1 MRCLIVR
8 DGFRL
13 MVLEPDAQARLSPRL
28 RVGLHEDAMK
38 DRKLILLGD
47 SAFAEVAFE
56 HFTHDSSYEVVAFAV
71 ERAFLKRSELF
82 GRPVVALE
90 DLPTLYAPVDHS
102 FFAALVY
109 TQLNRLRTRLYLL
122 AKEMGYTP
130 ASYVSP
136 RAFVWR
142 NVKLGEHC
150 FVFENNVL
158 QPFVTVGNN
167 VVIWSGNH
175 IGHHSTIGDHC
186 FISSHVVVSGFCDI
200 GANCFLG
207 VNATLGNN
215 VTVGADCLL
224 GAGAVVTKNVPADT
238 LVKGP
243 VGEAAKVKATA
254 FSRVP
259 AGS

>member
-1 MRCLIVR
+1 
-8 DGFRL
+8 
-13 MVLEPDAQARLSPRL
+13 
-28 RVGLHEDAMK
+28 MK
-38 DRKLILLGD
+38 ERKLILLGD

-56 HFTHDSSYEVVAFAV
+56 YFSHDSTYEVVAFAV

-90 DLPTLYAPVDHS
+90 DLPALYAPADHA
-102 FFAALVY
+102 FYAALVY
-109 TQLNRLRTRLYLL
+109 TQLNRLRSRLYHTTK
-122 AKEMGYTP
+122 AMGYAP

-142 NVKLGEHC
+142 NVQLGEHC

-158 QPFVTVGNN
+158 QPFVTVGAN
-167 VVIWSGNH
+167 VVLWSGNH
-175 IGHHSTIGDHC
+175 IGHHSKIGDHC
-186 FISSHVVVSGFCDI
+186 FISSHVVVSGFCDL
-200 GANCFLG
+200 GPNCFLG

-224 GAGAVVTKNVPADT
+224 GAGAVVTKDVPADT

-243 VGEAAKVKATA
+243 VGEASKVRATV
-254 FSRVP
+254 FSRVQ
-259 AGS
+259 AGN